1 MVMSVRLVFLRVPL
15 DLIGV
20 CVGGAPMGGRGTAM
34 DVLFLVGVG
43 SPVSS
48 VEVKS
53 ERFCVQP
60 RSSPVWVLSQGLVQ
74 LLLVR

>member
-1 MVMSVRLVFLRVPL
+1 
-15 DLIGV
+15 
-20 CVGGAPMGGRGTAM
+20 M

-60 RSSPVWVLSQGLVQ
+60 RSSPIWVLSQGLVQ
-74 LLLVR
+74 LLLLR